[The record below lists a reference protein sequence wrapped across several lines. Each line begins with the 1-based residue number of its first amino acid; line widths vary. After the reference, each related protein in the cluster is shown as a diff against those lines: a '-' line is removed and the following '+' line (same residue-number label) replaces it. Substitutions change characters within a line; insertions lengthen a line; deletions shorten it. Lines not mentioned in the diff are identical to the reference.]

1 MKSCELTLV
10 AATNRYIYNIYD
22 LETSDIS
29 IWNMALSSMTVLH
42 WTEGGTAHGGVNP
55 GAHGGDS
62 AVEAV
67 LCILATIWLQINV
80 FIIPIKEI
88 LEVRHSP
95 WHSQVRH

>member
-1 MKSCELTLV
+1 
-10 AATNRYIYNIYD
+10 
-22 LETSDIS
+22 
-29 IWNMALSSMTVLH
+29 MALSIMTVLH
-42 WTEGGTAHGGVNP
+42 WTEGGTAYGRVNP
-55 GAHGGDS
+55 GAHSGDS